1 MLYCLF
7 VLHILSSQVKLLTS
21 VTPVQR
27 QPMCVMQSPRRCT
40 PKCSS
45 GSCSGL
51 MPTSSPAHLMNT
63 STLVRSQLYPV
74 LCAPVFT
81 LSYEENSPMP
91 KSSFLGQCLLSRP
104 VDRIERGGELD
115 YEILCNILVGASR

>member
-1 MLYCLF
+1 MPKSSFMGQC
-7 VLHILSSQVKLLTS
+7 VLSR
-21 VTPVQR
+21 PV
-27 QPMCVMQSPRRCT
+27 
-40 PKCSS
+40 
-45 GSCSGL
+45 
-51 MPTSSPAHLMNT
+51 
-63 STLVRSQLYPV
+63 
-74 LCAPVFT
+74 CAPVFT